1 MFFIGEPV
9 STSPEHALDPL
20 PAGSAVPTQLE
31 AVNAAF
37 PRTNLLR
44 HPRFIHTCL
53 FRQIQLFVVM
63 NDR

>member
-1 MFFIGEPV
+1 MQAVTAKRLAEPAA
-9 STSPEHALDPL
+9 SRLSR
-20 PAGSAVPTQLE
+20 PTQLE

>member
-1 MFFIGEPV
+1 MQAVTAEQLAEPAAGRL
-9 STSPEHALDPL
+9 SRPHA
-20 PAGSAVPTQLE
+20 TR